1 MNYHLFPIDF
11 STVMAYTVDVVGCD
25 LLAEKLLDKFGIAC
39 YNKGTKGSCFG
50 NLLGNG

>member
-1 MNYHLFPIDF
+1 
-11 STVMAYTVDVVGCD
+11 MAYTVDVVSGSGQ
-25 LLAEKLLDKFGIAC
+25 AKILLDKYGIAC